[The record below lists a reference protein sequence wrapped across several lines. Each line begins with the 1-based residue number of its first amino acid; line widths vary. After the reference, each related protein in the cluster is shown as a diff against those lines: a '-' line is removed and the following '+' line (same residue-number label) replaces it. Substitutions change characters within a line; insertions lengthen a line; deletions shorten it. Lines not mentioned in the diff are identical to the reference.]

1 MRVKMETQVKCGEKS
16 PYCFISKSKIGGGG
30 ILMLRDYLMPAEEK
44 VGGEMRVL
52 KIPLLNI
59 ELITKI
65 MF

>member
-1 MRVKMETQVKCGEKS
+1 
-16 PYCFISKSKIGGGG
+16 
-30 ILMLRDYLMPAEEK
+30 MLRDYLMPAEEK

-65 MF
+65 IF